1 MKAERSDVQG
11 VIAQGILG
19 DAWAKPFHGRPRQAL
34 LLMTAEGIAELVG
47 QGFALFP
54 GTLGENLTTRGLDR
68 RALRVEQRYRAGEVI
83 LELTKLRWPCETL
96 AVYGLGN
103 QSAIYDAE
111 AAAGEANASARW
123 GLSGFYASVVRDGR
137 LLCTGIVLAHE

>member
-83 LELTKLRWPCETL
+83 L
-96 AVYGLGN
+96 
-103 QSAIYDAE
+103 D
-111 AAAGEANASARW
+111 
-123 GLSGFYASVVRDGR
+123 
-137 LLCTGIVLAHE
+137 